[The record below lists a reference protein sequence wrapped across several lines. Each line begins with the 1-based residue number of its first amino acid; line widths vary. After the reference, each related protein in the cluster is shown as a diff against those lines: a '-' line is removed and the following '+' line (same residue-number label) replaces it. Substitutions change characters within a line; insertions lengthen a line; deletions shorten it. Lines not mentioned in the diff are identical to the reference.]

1 MSLNRKELSEY
12 ELRDEAYIE
21 AFCEDPKAGKQSA
34 LLKAGYEGDYPAQEA
49 YRIHKRLQKRID
61 ERLDEMINEGA
72 NLGYSVLKN
81 LATGAQSESV
91 QAKCAI
97 ALMDYSGR
105 KPGEKLTI
113 EQEKNMDELEAEI
126 INLQKREM
134 EALGMTPEQMAQKM
148 LKDLST

>member
-1 MSLNRKELSEY
+1 MINKEISEFKA
-12 ELRDEAYIE
+12 RDFLYIE
-21 AFCEDPKAGKQSA
+21 AYTESPKAGKSA
-34 LLKAGYEGDYPAQEA
+34 ALEKAGYTGDYLAQES

-61 ERLDEMINEGA
+61 ERLDEMINEGG
-72 NLGYSVLKN
+72 NLAYSVLKG

-113 EQEKNMDELEAEI
+113 KQEQTLDEIDAEI
-126 INLQKREM
+126 IELQKKEM
-134 EALGMTPEQMAQKM
+134 EEMGMSPEQMAQRLVKE
-148 LKDLST
+148 LSK